1 MLSLLTFSNNCLPLG
16 VSFFSK
22 DRSKLLTASVSE
34 HSSCWQYTLSRQS
47 SFSEIR
53 IFFLIDIVLYARLLY
68 NTNMILLGFKTE
80 LDLNNKERTALAKHA
95 GTARHAFN
103 CGLSLTKSVLSHNAV
118 NPGDKIKFPSAIDLH
133 KWLVAV
139 VKPECPWYYESAKS
153 APQNALRALR
163 DAWDRCFKKLSGT
176 PRFKKKGQHDSFTLD
191 GRIKILGCNY
201 IQVPKIGTLQTFEDL
216 PQGIQP
222 KSVTISRQADK
233 WFISFR
239 LEVDPEP
246 TEKTNLSVGVDLG
259 AKHFATLSNGQV
271 FDAPKDYKKLKAK
284 IAKLQY
290 LNRHKVKGSQNYRD
304 YQKRIARLH
313 YRLTCIRKDF
323 LHKLTTYLAK
333 NFQVVCIEDL
343 NVSGM
348 LKFGKLAGSV
358 AMLGFY
364 EFRRQLSY
372 KCPMYGSELQV
383 IGRWEPSSKTHFKC
397 GWKNDLLTLKDRV
410 FHCSECDETID
421 RDLNAAL
428 NIERI
433 GLRTSSLR
441 PVESVRPTSDNE
453 AGIFQFV

>member
-1 MLSLLTFSNNCLPLG
+1 MRHLP
-16 VSFFSK
+16 
-22 DRSKLLTASVSE
+22 
-34 HSSCWQYTLSRQS
+34 
-47 SFSEIR
+47 
-53 IFFLIDIVLYARLLY
+53 Y
-68 NTNMILLGFKTE
+68 NSNMILLGFKTE
-80 LDLNNKERTALAKHA
+80 LDINNEQRTALARHA
-95 GTARHAFN
+95 GTARHAYN
-103 CGLSLTKSVLSHNAV
+103 RGLALTKSVLDHNAA
-118 NPGDKIKFPSAIDLH
+118 NPGGKIKFPSAIDLH

-139 VKPECPWYYESAKS
+139 VKPECPWYYESSKS

-163 DAWDRCFKKLSGT
+163 DAWDRCFKKT
-176 PRFKKKGQHDSFTLD
+176 AKPPRFKKKGQHDSFTLD
-191 GRIKILGCNY
+191 GIIKILGCNH
-201 IQVPKIGTLQTFEDL
+201 IQVPKIGTLKTFEDL

-239 LEVDPEP
+239 LEVDPAR
-246 TEKTNLSVGVDLG
+246 TEKTNLSIGVDLG
-259 AKHFATLSNGQV
+259 VKHFATLSNGEV
-271 FDAPKDYKKLKAK
+271 FDVPEDYKKLKAK

-290 LNRHKVKGSQNYRD
+290 LNRHKIKGSQNYCD

-358 AMLGFY
+358 ALLGFY
-364 EFRRQLSY
+364 EFRRQLTY
-372 KCPMYGSELQV
+372 KCLLYGSELQV

-410 FHCSECDETID
+410 FHCLECGESID

-433 GLRTSSLR
+433 GLSASSLR